1 MRGNSGR
8 FRAQFPLPQAAPG
21 PTVPSHMRACLRP
34 FLLLPVLP
42 LALLAP
48 VAHADVAEQARAL
61 ALQNTRAADGLRVEV
76 EVGQLDPRLKLA
88 PCAQVEPYLPNNFKP
103 WGKTRVGLRC
113 ASGEAR
119 WNVSLP
125 VTVKVYGR
133 ALVAA
138 TMLPAGTVVA
148 ATDLQEAEVDLAADP
163 APVLGDAGDAVGR
176 SLLRGL
182 QTGEALR
189 QNQLRARQW
198 FAAGE
203 TVELLAKGPGFAVR
217 SEGQALGAGL
227 DGNSVRVRTE
237 SGRIVTGTAVAERRV
252 ELAVQ

>member
-8 FRAQFPLPQAAPG
+8 FRAQFPPPRCPAG
-21 PTVPSHMRACLRP
+21 PTMPSHMKACLRP
-34 FLLLPVLP
+34 FVLLCVLP
-42 LALLAP
+42 ALFAP
-48 VAHADVAEQARAL
+48 AARADVAEQARAL
-61 ALQNTRAADGLRVEV
+61 ALQNSRAADGLRVEV
-76 EVGQLDPRLKLA
+76 DVGQLDPRLKLA
-88 PCAQVEPYLPNNFKP
+88 PCAQVETYLPNNFKP

-113 ASGEAR
+113 TSGEAR

-138 TMLPAGTVVA
+138 SMLPAGSVVGPN
-148 ATDLQEAEVDLAADP
+148 DVQEAEVDLAADTSP
-163 APVLGDAGDAVGR
+163 AVADAGDAIGR

-182 QTGEALR
+182 QPGEALR
-189 QNQLRARQW
+189 QNQLKQRQW

-203 TVELLAKGPGFAVR
+203 TVELLARGPGFAVA
-217 SEGQALGAGL
+217 SVGQALGAGL
-227 DGNSVRVRTE
+227 DGGSVRVRTE
-237 SGRIVTGTAVAERRV
+237 SGRVVTGTAVAERRV